1 MRKNWD
7 GINRGFTLV
16 ELLVVIAIIGILV
29 GLLLP
34 AVQAA
39 REAARRMQCSNN
51 LKQIGLALLNYES
64 SFKKFPPSVIV
75 NLNVS
80 STGNNGS
87 WGVHGRILPYLE
99 QSNVANVVDLSIAW
113 DFQLAIND
121 LRIPTYICPSDAKGT
136 QVRVTGSGRPN
147 LYPTTYGFNFGTW
160 FVYNPTN
167 RSGGD
172 GMFFPNSFLRIADCV
187 DGTSNTLFA
196 AEVKAWTPYTRNG
209 GPASIAIPANRAAVE
224 ANVASAT
231 DFKDTGHT
239 EWPDGRVHHTGFTAT
254 LPPNSLVNYTNGG
267 VLFPQADYNSWQEG
281 RNGNAGSPTY
291 AAITSRSF
299 HPGVVN
305 VLRVDGSV
313 TSVAETIDLA
323 TWRAMA
329 TRAFGEVT
337 GEIP

>member
-1 MRKNWD
+1 MRNSA
-7 GINRGFTLV
+7 NRAGGFTLV

-51 LKQIGLALLNYES
+51 MKQLGLALLNYES
-64 SFKKFPPSVIV
+64 THKRFPPSVVV

-80 STGNNGS
+80 STGNNVS

-99 QSNVANVVDLSIAW
+99 QGNLYNVVDLNIAW
-113 DFQLAIND
+113 DNQLAIHE
-121 LRIPTYICPSDAKGT
+121 LKIPTFICPSDARGNEI
-136 QVRVTGSGRPN
+136 RVMGAGRPS
-147 LYPTTYGFNFGTW
+147 LYPTTYGFNLGTW
-160 FVYNPTN
+160 FVYNPAT
-167 RSGGD
+167 RTGGD

-196 AEVKAWTPYTRNG
+196 AEVRAWTPYTRNG
-209 GPASIAIPANRAAVE
+209 GPVSPNIPMSRAEVE

-231 DFKDTGHT
+231 DFKNTGHT
-239 EWPDGRVHHTGFTAT
+239 EWPDGRVHHIGFTAT
-254 LPPNSLVNYTNGG
+254 LTPNSLVHYTNSG
-267 VLFPQADYNSWQEG
+267 VLYTHSDFNSWQEG
-281 RNGNAGSPTY
+281 RNGNAGMPTY

-313 TSVAETIDLA
+313 QSIGNTIDLFV
-323 TWRAMA
+323 WRAMA
-329 TRAFGEVT
+329 TRAMGEVT
-337 GEIP
+337 GEVP